1 MSTKEQKRLLV
12 TGGAGF
18 LGSHLCESLIEE
30 GCYVICADNF
40 FTGQKSNISNLLSDS
55 NFELIQHDIIL
66 PLEIEVDEIYNLACP
81 ASPVHYQYDTVK
93 TIKTAVLGAINMLE
107 LARKTGAKIFQAS
120 TSEIYGDPEVHPQN
134 EAYWGKVNPIG
145 IRSCYDEGKRCAKFI
160 FDYYRQHGLYENS
173 EISIPISQKCI
184 QKMVGL
190 LVTSKTG
197 LWG

>member
-1 MSTKEQKRLLV
+1 MSTKEQKRILV
-12 TGGAGF
+12 TGEQV

-81 ASPVHYQYDTVK
+81 ASPVHYQYDPVK

-107 LARKTGAKIFQAS
+107 LARKTEQKYFKPLLLKFM
-120 TSEIYGDPEVHPQN
+120 EI
-134 EAYWGKVNPIG
+134 
-145 IRSCYDEGKRCAKFI
+145 
-160 FDYYRQHGLYENS
+160 
-173 EISIPISQKCI
+173 
-184 QKMVGL
+184 
-190 LVTSKTG
+190 
-197 LWG
+197 